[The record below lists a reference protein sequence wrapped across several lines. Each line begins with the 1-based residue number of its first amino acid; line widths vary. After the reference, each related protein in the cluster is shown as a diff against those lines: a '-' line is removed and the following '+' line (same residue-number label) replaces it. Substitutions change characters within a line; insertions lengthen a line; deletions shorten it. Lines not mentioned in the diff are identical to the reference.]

1 MTDTPS
7 GQDWQVEQLRLTAF
21 PVELVPTRGLDW
33 WESLSHAPAVSRT
46 ERPAEGVLVEQGP
59 FSPEAGPN
67 VLLTLEVGPMR
78 IDWRLSF
85 GGERADPN
93 QPPIIGSFSTVLAPF
108 ASLTRT
114 WLQRAPAIQRLA
126 LGAILLAPV
135 ENTKAG
141 YARLATFLPFD
152 LDPNSSDFL
161 YQINRPRPAQALD
174 GLEINRLSKWS
185 VARMQSLRLAIG
197 PASPTVEA
205 VDVLTASRLEFDV
218 NTSPK
223 WETAL
228 PSEALPALLDELVG
242 LGQEIAAKGD
252 KP

>member
-1 MTDTPS
+1 MTEVPS
-7 GQDWQVEQLRLTAF
+7 GQQWQVEQLRLTAF
-21 PVELVPTRGLDW
+21 PVEAVPTHGLQW
-33 WESLSHAPAVSRT
+33 WQPLLSVPAASRM
-46 ERPAEGVLVEQGP
+46 ERPSEGVLVEQGP

-78 IDWRLSF
+78 IDWRVSF
-85 GGERADPN
+85 SGERADPN
-93 QPPIIGSFSTVLAPF
+93 QPPIIGPFGTVLAPF
-108 ASLTRT
+108 ASLMHS
-114 WLQRAPAIQRLA
+114 WSQRAPAIQRLA

-152 LDPNSSDFL
+152 IDPNSSDFS
-161 YQINRPRPAQALD
+161 YQINRSRPAQALD
-174 GLEINRLSKWS
+174 GLEINRLSKWA

-197 PASPTVEA
+197 PATPTVEA
-205 VDVLTASRLEFDV
+205 VDILTACRLEFDV

-223 WETAL
+223 WEAAL
-228 PSEALPALLDELVG
+228 PSQQLPALVDELVG
-242 LGQEIAAKGD
+242 LGQEIAAEGD